1 MREIKLSH
9 SLVVR
14 KFHSLPMEV
23 IMPTRF
29 DPHPR
34 YDNRIVPKRMYL
46 IEALLIVAILVMGY
60 IKIIQLTGGN

>member
-1 MREIKLSH
+1 
-9 SLVVR
+9 
-14 KFHSLPMEV
+14 
-23 IMPTRF
+23 MPTRF